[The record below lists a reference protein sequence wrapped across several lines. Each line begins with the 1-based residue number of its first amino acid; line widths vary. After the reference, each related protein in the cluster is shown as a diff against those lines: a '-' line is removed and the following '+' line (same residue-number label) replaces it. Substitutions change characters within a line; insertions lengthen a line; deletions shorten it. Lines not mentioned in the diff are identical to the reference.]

1 MISNFF
7 KNKIIKL
14 IFEKNIAFFII
25 LLSILVAI
33 LETIGIGSVIPLI
46 KIFSDPFY
54 LDNLKELDKFD
65 FLNKFDNRT
74 LTNIFFL
81 VVPAIFIF
89 KNLLYV
95 TFIYLSSNFI
105 ANFRT
110 DLSRRLYSNFIYTD
124 YKFHL
129 NNNSSDLIKNIN
141 IDTENLRFSISFAI
155 SGISELFIMLSL
167 LTFLLIY
174 NFILTGICILTI
186 LIIGIIYKL
195 LLKDFSKKIG
205 KNRFNILSKLQIKVK
220 ETLNNIKIIKIFS
233 SHDYFLKTFD
243 KSNIEYSDSLAKQ
256 DLVTNL
262 PKIIIELTMIFIL
275 FIFVF
280 FTKDQSNFF
289 SIAGVYLLAFFRLM
303 PSLNRIA
310 TAYSF
315 KDVAS
320 YTFNKITDLL
330 DSSEIPS
337 YKDSKIQ
344 DFNDTSKNINVDE
357 ISFKN
362 VSYSYDEKFKIFNDM
377 IIDFK
382 KNEFIGITGNSGSGK
397 TTFVNL
403 LLGLLNPTKGSILIN
418 GKYEI
423 SKNLELFKN
432 KISYVPQSIKIQ
444 ELTLAENIA
453 FGVDL
458 SKINYNKLYTV
469 IKQANLKDLVEKLP
483 FGIDTVIKDDN
494 YNISGGELQRL
505 GIARA
510 LYFNSEIIILDEA
523 TSSLD
528 ENNEKEIIRSIF
540 DLFYKKKTIIF
551 ISHKIIN
558 LKNADYLLEIKNSK
572 IKKIFNK

>member
-377 IIDFK
+377 SIDFK

>member
-1 MISNFF
+1 MINNFF
-7 KNKIIKL
+7 ENRIIKL
-14 IFEKNIAFFII
+14 IFENNIVFFII

-46 KIFSDPFY
+46 KIFSDPVY

-65 FLNKFDNRT
+65 FLNKFDNKT
-74 LTNIFFL
+74 LINIFFL
-81 VVPAIFIF
+81 IFPAIFIF

-110 DLSRRLYSNFIYTD
+110 VLSRRLYSNYIYTD

-129 NNNSSDLIKNIN
+129 NNNASDLIKNIN
-141 IDTENLRFSISFAI
+141 IDTENLRFSISFVI
-155 SGISELFIMLSL
+155 LGISEIFIIISI
-167 LTFLLIY
+167 LTFLFIY

-195 LLKDFSKKIG
+195 LLKDLSQKIG
-205 KNRFNILSKLQIKVK
+205 EDRFNILSKLQIKVK

-233 SHDYFLKTFD
+233 SHDYFLKNFD
-243 KSNIEYSDSLAKQ
+243 KSNIEYSDRLAKQ
-256 DLVTNL
+256 DLILNL

-280 FTKDQSNFF
+280 FNKDQSNFF

-330 DSSEIPS
+330 NSSEIPP
-337 YKDSKIQ
+337 YKNNKIRDQ
-344 DFNDTSKNINVDE
+344 NISKNINVDE

-362 VSYSYDEKFKIFNDM
+362 VSYSYDEKFEIFNDM
-377 IIDFK
+377 SIDFK

-423 SKNLELFKN
+423 SKNLDLFKN

-453 FGVDL
+453 FGVEL
-458 SKINYNKLYTV
+458 GKIDYNKLYNV

-540 DLFYKKKTIIF
+540 ELFYKKKTIIF